1 MISTLWLS
9 GAVHKSAVNNRH
21 THKLQKKLSWA
32 VLVYVSFHWIP
43 WAKRDL
49 KAFKKL

>member
-9 GAVHKSAVNNRH
+9 GAVHKSVVNNRH

-49 KAFKKL
+49 K